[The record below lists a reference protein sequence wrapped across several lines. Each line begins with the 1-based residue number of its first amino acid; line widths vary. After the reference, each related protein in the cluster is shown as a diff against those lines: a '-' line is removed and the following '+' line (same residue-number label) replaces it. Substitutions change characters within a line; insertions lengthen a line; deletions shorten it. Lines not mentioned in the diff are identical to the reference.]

1 MSYAIT
7 IWEKSSIG
15 NRNLCVNALNRV
27 RKDIYN
33 NIDNNIIT
41 NNNLLDY
48 DSIFEC
54 FTSVKRNK
62 VLNHNSHDYFSD
74 KLTQLTANHS
84 YGGSSHVFGQNFRFF
99 LLLKNKPQERG
110 NRVPKF

>member
-1 MSYAIT
+1 MPNA
-7 IWEKSSIG
+7 G
-15 NRNLCVNALNRV
+15 NLQEYDYECEYMECEW
-27 RKDIYN
+27 KIIYN

-99 LLLKNKPQERG
+99 LLLKNSP
-110 NRVPKF
+110 